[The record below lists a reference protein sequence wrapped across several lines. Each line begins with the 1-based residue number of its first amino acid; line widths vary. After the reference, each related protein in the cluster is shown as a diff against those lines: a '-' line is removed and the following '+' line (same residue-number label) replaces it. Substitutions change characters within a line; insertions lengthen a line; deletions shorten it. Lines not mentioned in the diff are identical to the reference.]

1 MATDES
7 TSTTDEDSEAAADT
21 AATEDRNEDFSAGQE
36 SSEATEETAD
46 TADQSDQD
54 TDWKAEAEKWKAL
67 ARKHEQ
73 NAKKASKASSS
84 ELDELRE
91 QVSSHE
97 SDVTEAR
104 NALAT
109 ERLHTKLARA
119 GMPEEDATSL
129 IEHLDPSRLLE
140 DGQPSTKAID
150 AVAASLS
157 RSLTRGVD
165 EDQGQAS
172 EAPSFSPDQW
182 LRKKARR

>member
-1 MATDES
+1 MATHNDN
-7 TSTTDEDSEAAADT
+7 TDNTEQNPEEPAADT
-21 AATEDRNEDFSAGQE
+21 VDEQAPEQDATDDTGEP
-36 SSEATEETAD
+36 AD
-46 TADQSDQD
+46 TADNEADESDK
-54 TDWKAEAEKWKAL
+54 DWKAEAEKWKAL
-67 ARKHEQ
+67 ARKHERE
-73 NAKKASKASSS
+73 KKAKANSS

-97 SDVTEAR
+97 TAATEAR

-119 GMPEEDATSL
+119 GMPEDDATAL

-140 DGQPSTKAID
+140 DGKPSTKAID

-165 EDQGQAS
+165 EDQGQTS

-182 LRKKARR
+182 LRKKARTR

>member
-1 MATDES
+1 MASENDNTDE
-7 TSTTDEDSEAAADT
+7 TEPEAAADT
-21 AATEDRNEDFSAGQE
+21 AATDEQTEHSSTGQIG
-36 SSEATEETAD
+36 EEEPAAD
-46 TADQSDQD
+46 TGAESDQD
-54 TDWKAEAEKWKAL
+54 ETDWKAEAEKWKAL

-73 NAKKASKASSS
+73 NEKKAKADTS

-91 QVSSHE
+91 QVTNHE
-97 SDVTEAR
+97 TTITEAR

-119 GMPEEDATSL
+119 GMPEDDATSL

-165 EDQGQAS
+165 EDQGQSS
-172 EAPSFSPDQW
+172 EAPSISPDQW